1 MSEHTPKPWIAW
13 FDRDENGCIYQAGVD
28 TADRKANIAMTTFES
43 VEVDDVATA
52 NRLIASDT
60 YLISASPD
68 LLEACKTLVDVA
80 EDRTGDYLAVIALA
94 TKQAH
99 AAINKA
105 TSSDVSN
112 FEHLAT
118 RGP

>member
-28 TADRKANIAMTTFES
+28 TADRKANIAVTTCES
-43 VEVDDVATA
+43 VEVEDVATA
-52 NRLIASDT
+52 NRLIESDT
-60 YLISASPD
+60 HLVSASPD

-94 TKQAH
+94 TKQARI
-99 AAINKA
+99 AIRKA
-105 TSSDVSN
+105 TGSEVSTS
-112 FEHLAT
+112 EHLAA
-118 RGP
+118 RSP